1 MDKFF
6 VKNISN
12 KLFFLIGFL
21 FLLTQLA
28 VADVKIGVVDIQ
40 KALGASKV
48 GQDAQKKY
56 EGELKKSQTEIDQKK
71 GEYEKLQ
78 STIEKQK
85 SSLNPKALADK
96 EEQLLALEKDLKRSF
111 QDKKEELRRE
121 NMRIVGELVA
131 KIRKIVEGIAKDNG
145 YALVVEKN
153 GQGFLYADSKYDIT
167 DDVVSKF
174 DKQ

>member
-1 MDKFF
+1 

-12 KLFFLIGFL
+12 KLFFLCGFL
-21 FLLTQLA
+21 FLQA
-28 VADVKIGVVDIQ
+28 QISAAEVKIGVVDIQ
-40 KALGASKV
+40 KALAASKV

-121 NMRIVGELVA
+121 NMRIVGELVG
-131 KIRKIVEGIAKDNG
+131 KIRKIVEGISKDSG
-145 YALVVEKN
+145 YTLVVEKN
-153 GQGFLYADSKYDIT
+153 GQGVLYADPRYDIT
-167 DDVVSKF
+167 EEVVSKF

>member
-1 MDKFF
+1 M
-6 VKNISN
+6 SN
-12 KLFFLIGFL
+12 KLCLLFGLIFLSA
-21 FLLTQLA
+21 Q
-28 VADVKIGVVDIQ
+28 VAAADTKIGVVDIQ
-40 KALGASKV
+40 KALAASKI

-85 SSLNPKALADK
+85 SSLNPKALAEK
-96 EEQLLALEKDLKRSF
+96 EEQLLSLEKDLKRSF

-121 NMRIVGELVA
+121 NMRIVSELVG
-131 KIRKIVEGIAKDNG
+131 KIRKIVDGLAKENG
-145 YALVVEKN
+145 YTLVVEKN
-153 GQGFLYADSKYDIT
+153 GQGVLYADAKYDIT
-167 DDVVSKF
+167 DEVVSKF